1 MAVTQKWLQGSM
13 YSAAESFI
21 VDTSDSRYPTIEL
34 SESYETT
41 ALWLSE
47 LYAVILHNHQGRVV
61 HPVKTNGLVGAEWS
75 TINTL

>member
-41 ALWLSE
+41 AL
-47 LYAVILHNHQGRVV
+47 
-61 HPVKTNGLVGAEWS
+61 
-75 TINTL
+75 